1 MSSKLYFLYV
11 GLTALW
17 GMKMNRR
24 DLNSLRENMIFVGT
38 IYDSF
43 EALEETL
50 GKLKLERPLFITHV
64 AKLAFAEEVF
74 KYAYEN
80 KIYVSDEQS
89 KTENKPV
96 VFN

>member
-1 MSSKLYFLYV
+1 MNKAKQDKL
-11 GLTALW
+11 A
-17 GMKMNRR
+17 
-24 DLNSLRENMIFVGT
+24 DNMIFVGT

-74 KYAYEN
+74 KRAEEAPELQYFTPPN
-80 KIYVSDEQS
+80 VQTKQSRTQPSNRIY
-89 KTENKPV
+89 N
-96 VFN
+96 

>member
-1 MSSKLYFLYV
+1 
-11 GLTALW
+11 
-17 GMKMNRR
+17 MNRR
-24 DLNSLRENMIFVGT
+24 DLNSLKENMIFVGT

-74 KYAYEN
+74 KRADEDFIDYKYAPKCNNNNTQE
-80 KIYVSDEQS
+80 IS
-89 KTENKPV
+89 KT
-96 VFN
+96 FN